1 MTPAKR
7 RGDRGGDSNVA
18 DAANCLFCAIAS
30 GALGTE
36 FIAESDRAV
45 AFRDIQPQ
53 APSHVLVVPRQHVAA
68 LRDLEPDDDV
78 MAAELLRLAAEV
90 ARREGLLAGGYRVV
104 INDGDDAGQTVHHL
118 HLHVLGGRKLN
129 EPLG

>member
-1 MTPAKR
+1 MR
-7 RGDRGGDSNVA
+7 RGGGEGSTVA
-18 DAANCLFCAIAS
+18 EAADCLFCKIAS

-36 FIAESDRAV
+36 FIAESEHAV

-53 APSHVLVVPRQHVAA
+53 APTHVLVVPRRHVAA
-68 LRDLEPDDDV
+68 LRDLGPADDA
-78 MAAELLRLAAEV
+78 MAADLLRLAAEV
-90 ARREGLLAGGYRVV
+90 ARREGLLDGGYRVV
-104 INDGDDAGQTVHHL
+104 TNDGADAGQTVHHL